1 MKRQLLH
8 VLTAV
13 ILFLMPNVNYGQA
26 PTLGTT
32 SNFAIFTAAGAFS
45 NVGASTVT
53 GDVGTGAGAFTGF
66 PPGTLVGQIH
76 AADPTSVIAATDV
89 ATAYSNL
96 SATAAG
102 TVIGA
107 TLGNGQVLTAGIY
120 SQGAASTLNGTLTLD
135 GGGNANAMFIIKIG
149 GALSANASSTIV
161 LIGSASACNVYW
173 QVNGAFSL
181 AAGSVFTGTVV
192 ASGAIT
198 LLSGAILNGR
208 ALTTGGLVSISA
220 ATVTIPTGC
229 GATAAAITTAPTN
242 STVTSGGSASF
253 SVVATGTGLTYQW
266 RKGTVNLING
276 GNISGAT
283 SATLTINPVTI
294 SDVATNYNVVVSGTV
309 GTPVTSPNVSLVV
322 NAAAA
327 TDITT
332 MPASQTICQGSSVS
346 FAVIAVG
353 TDLTYQWRKGTVN
366 LVNGGNISGATS
378 ATVTINP
385 AAISDV
391 AANYNVVVSG
401 TVGPNVTS
409 TNVSLVFNTVPS
421 ITTVPVTNTSCAG
434 SSASLSVVATG
445 TGLTYQW
452 RKGTVNLINGGN
464 ISGATS
470 ATLTVNPLNVADA
483 GTNYNVVISGTC
495 SPAATSANVSLI
507 VNTAPGITT
516 APANQIVCSGNSA
529 SFPVVATGTG
539 LTYQWRKGTV
549 NLVNGGNVSGSTSA
563 TLTINPATIS
573 DIAANYNVVISGTCA
588 PNATSANVS
597 LTVSTALSITTAPV
611 NQTSCAGSS
620 ASLSVVATGTGL
632 TYQWRKG
639 TVNLING
646 GNISGATSAT
656 LTVNPLNVAD
666 AGTNYNVVISGTCSP
681 AATSANVSLIVNT
694 APGITTAPANQ
705 IVCSGNSASFPVVA
719 TGTGLTYQ
727 WRKGTLNLVNGGNVS
742 GAMSA
747 TLTIN
752 PATISD
758 IAVNYNVVISGTCAS
773 NATSAN
779 ISLIAMPNII
789 TEPNS
794 QMTIAGGSAS
804 FSVTALGT
812 DLMYQWRKGTVN
824 LTNGGNIS
832 GANSSTLTINPVG
845 TPDAGA
851 NYNVVITGTCAPI
864 STSVNASLWICACTG
879 TDIPSVDA
887 VNTNTVNI
895 YPNPFSTSL
904 GIVINE
910 ASQIDYCELRIFNV
924 SGTEVMNTII
934 TKQVTTFDAG
944 NLPSGTYF
952 YQVISDHKTIQSG
965 KLISRK

>member
-1 MKRQLLH
+1 MKKQLLH

-378 ATVTINP
+378 ATLTINP

-434 SSASLSVVATG
+434 SSASL
-445 TGLTYQW
+445 L
-452 RKGTVNLINGGN
+452 
-464 ISGATS
+464 
-470 ATLTVNPLNVADA
+470 
-483 GTNYNVVISGTC
+483 
-495 SPAATSANVSLI
+495 
-507 VNTAPGITT
+507 
-516 APANQIVCSGNSA
+516 
-529 SFPVVATGTG
+529 
-539 LTYQWRKGTV
+539 
-549 NLVNGGNVSGSTSA
+549 
-563 TLTINPATIS
+563 
-573 DIAANYNVVISGTCA
+573 
-588 PNATSANVS
+588 
-597 LTVSTALSITTAPV
+597 
-611 NQTSCAGSS
+611 
-620 ASLSVVATGTGL
+620 VVATGTGL